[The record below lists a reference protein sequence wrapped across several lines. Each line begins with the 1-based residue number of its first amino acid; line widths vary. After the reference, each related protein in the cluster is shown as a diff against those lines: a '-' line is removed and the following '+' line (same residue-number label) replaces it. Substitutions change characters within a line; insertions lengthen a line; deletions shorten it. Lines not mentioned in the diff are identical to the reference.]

1 MGAIGTIARRSFL
14 LGAAALAGGFAV
26 GAILYRRPYPNPL
39 LDTASPQV
47 AVFNPYVKIGPDGVV
62 TVIVPR
68 AEMGQG
74 VRTTLAAMVAEE
86 LDIALS
92 TVRIEHG
99 PASYAYYNATIL
111 ADGTPFAAFDQGLIA
126 ETARG
131 SADIAAK
138 FLGIQGTGGSTSVK
152 DAYLPMREAGA
163 AARTLLVSAAAQ
175 RLGVDTASLSTANG
189 AVVHQNTGRAIRYG
203 ELAAQAAQMPVPGKI
218 ALKPPSEWKILGRPQ
233 PRVDTAA
240 KCNGEAVFGIDIKL
254 PDMLFATVR
263 MNPQAGG
270 GMKSFDA
277 SKAIAMPGVVK
288 VVDIGSGV
296 GIIATSTWQ
305 AFKAAEAVS
314 LEWTPPETAPD
325 TASLFAAMEKEAT
338 FGNGFAFR
346 SDGDADAILS
356 EPPGDPADVIEAEY
370 RAPFLA
376 HACLEPMNATAQWKD
391 GKLTIWTGT
400 QVPTLV
406 QMLGAREFD
415 VEAEAVEVH
424 VPFLGGGF
432 GRRLEADYALHAM
445 RIARHTDGR
454 PVKVTWTREEDTQHD
469 MYRPGAIARFRA
481 RISRAD
487 GPQAIEGV
495 IASPSIIK
503 SVIGRFWPY
512 IPAAGP
518 DKLIAE
524 GAFDQPYAI
533 PNYRIAG
540 AAVECAIPV
549 GFWRS
554 VGNSYN
560 SFFHETFM
568 DEITS
573 ASGVDPVALRLRL
586 MSPWPT
592 AVKAVQKVAEMS
604 AWGSMTKPGTGK
616 GIAFTLSFGSWV
628 AQVAQVSVVDDAIR
642 VDKVWCAVD
651 VGRALDPRIIE
662 AQMQSGILFGLA
674 AAIGQE
680 ITFENGMAMQSNFHD
695 FPMLSMEQAPDIE
708 VAILENAEH
717 MGGVGEPGMPPSIP
731 ALGNAIFAA
740 TGKRLREMPFSKHV
754 RFVAR

>member
-14 LGAAALAGGFAV
+14 VGAAAFAGGLAV

-39 LDTASPQV
+39 LDKAGPQD
-47 AVFNPYVKIGPDGVV
+47 AVFNPFVKIGSDGVV

-86 LDIALS
+86 LDVSLS
-92 TVRIEHG
+92 AVRIEHG

-111 ADGTPFAAFDQGLIA
+111 ADGTPFAAFDQGLVA
-126 ETARG
+126 ETMRG
-131 SADIAAK
+131 AAEVAGK
-138 FLGIQGTGGSTSVK
+138 FLGIQGTGASTSVK
-152 DAYLPMREAGA
+152 DAYIPMREAGA
-163 AARTLLVSAAAQ
+163 AARLLLVSAAAE
-175 RLGVDTASLSTANG
+175 RLGVDAASLSTADG
-189 AVVHQNTGRAIRYG
+189 AVVHQATGRVIPYG
-203 ELAAQAAQMPVPGKI
+203 ELAAQAAQMPLPGKI
-218 ALKPPSEWKILGRPQ
+218 PLRPASEWKMLGRPQ

-240 KCNGEAVFGIDIKL
+240 KCNGAAVFGIDIKL
-254 PDMLFATVR
+254 PDLLFATVR

-270 GMKSFDA
+270 GMKGFDA
-277 SKAIAMPGVVK
+277 TKAMEMPGFVK
-288 VVDIGSGV
+288 AVDIGSGV
-296 GIIATSTWQ
+296 GVIATSTWQ
-305 AFKAAEAVS
+305 AFKAVEAISV
-314 LEWTPPETAPD
+314 EWTPPETAPD
-325 TASLFAAMEKEAT
+325 TASLFEAMAKEAS

-346 SDGDADAILS
+346 SDGDAEAILS
-356 EPPGDPADVIEAEY
+356 EPSNDAGEVIEAEY

-391 GKLTIWTGT
+391 GKLTVWTGT

-406 QMLGAREFD
+406 QMIGAREFG

-432 GRRLEADYALHAM
+432 GRRLEADYALYAM

-469 MYRPGAIARFRA
+469 MYRPGAIGRFRA
-481 RISRAD
+481 RISKAG
-487 GPQAIEGV
+487 GPQAVDGV

-533 PNYRIAG
+533 PHYRIAG

-568 DEITS
+568 DEIAV
-573 ASGVDPVALRLRL
+573 ASGMDPVALRLER
-586 MSPWPT
+586 MRRWPA
-592 AVKAVQKVAEMS
+592 AVKAVEKVAEMS
-604 AWGSMTKPGTGK
+604 DWGSTKSQGTGK
-616 GIAFTLSFGSWV
+616 GVTFTLSFGSWV
-628 AQVAQVSVVDDAIR
+628 AQVAQVTVVDDAIR
-642 VDKVWCAVD
+642 IDKVWCAAD
-651 VGRALDPRIIE
+651 VGRALDPGIIE

-680 ITFENGMAMQSNFHD
+680 ITFENGRTVQSNFHD
-695 FPMLSMEQAPDIE
+695 FPMLSLEQAPDIE
-708 VAILENAEH
+708 VAILQNAED

-740 TGKRLREMPFSKHV
+740 TGKRLRDMPFSKHV
-754 RFVAR
+754 RFVSR